1 MLVQNYTGDAG
12 DVVSNWN
19 YPESDLAHITHT
31 LGTEGSLSPEQLQQ
45 LTSRIVEAAP
55 IYKYETQLEGA
66 GRTPTAIMT
75 EIQLLEKAVASL
87 QHWMEQL
94 PGDVQTK
101 LEIAAKNISQQ
112 PADSAL
118 QQAAKALSELHPIL
132 HTAAAVPIPM
142 GRPPKLARKRFIAIL
157 EKIWIDAHAGAN
169 PTRRYFPKDAHGK
182 GREYGPFLDFVRAC
196 VMPIDGHA
204 KSVVIDIRYVLSGK
218 KVGP

>member
-19 YPESDLAHITHT
+19 YPKSALAHITSK
-31 LGTEGSLSPEQLQQ
+31 LDTEGNLSPQQLQEF
-45 LTSRIVEAAP
+45 TTRIAEAAR

-66 GRTPTAIMT
+66 RRTPTAIMT
-75 EIQLLEKAVASL
+75 EIQSLEKAVASL
-87 QHWMEQL
+87 QHWIEQL

-112 PADSAL
+112 PAESAL

-132 HTAAAVPIPM
+132 HTAAIVPIPM

-157 EKIWIDAHAGAN
+157 EEIWIDAHAGAK

-182 GREYGPFLDFVRAC
+182 GREYGPFQDFVRAC
-196 VMPIDGHA
+196 VMPINGHA
-204 KSVVIDIRYVLSGK
+204 KSVANDIRYVLSGIK
-218 KVGP
+218 K